1 MSDTDTTTYVEL
13 PTDVVTRVEDRLS
26 RTEWET
32 PDEYITYVVKEVLS
46 QVETELG
53 SADDDDITEEEV
65 RSRLKDLGY
74 LNE

>member
-53 SADDDDITEEEV
+53 SADNDDVTEKEV

>member
-53 SADDDDITEEEV
+53 AADNDDVTEKEV

>member
-53 SADDDDITEEEV
+53 SADNDDVTEEEV

>member
-32 PDEYITYVVKEVLS
+32 PDEYITYVVKEILS

-53 SADDDDITEEEV
+53 SADNDDVTEEEV

>member
-53 SADDDDITEEEV
+53 SADNDDITEEEV

>member
-53 SADDDDITEEEV
+53 AADNDDVTEEEV

>member
-13 PTDVVTRVEDRLS
+13 PTDLVTRVEDRLS

-53 SADDDDITEEEV
+53 SADNDDVTEEEV

>member
-13 PTDVVTRVEDRLS
+13 PTDLITRVEDRLS

-53 SADDDDITEEEV
+53 SADNDDVTEEEV